1 MLQHGIAELRASLT
15 AILGQAQLLRRRIPQ
30 GSIHDSDACLESLA
44 CIEVAALALEVRLR
58 DLETQA
64 QPVTSV
70 EPMGHP

>member
-1 MLQHGIAELRASLT
+1 MLQHAIAELRASLT
-15 AILGQAQLLRRRIPQ
+15 AILGQAQLRRRIPQ
-30 GSIHDSDACLESLA
+30 GSIHDSDACLEFLA